1 MHLKVYGVVFDP
13 FGVDPTTFMSYGV
26 NHIKWWTKQAGAS
39 GTFGKFV
46 ETSGT
51 FGIASK
57 HTVMSAVW
65 LPSGRCLT
73 GMPTGEIAVW
83 SRERKCVRVV
93 RAHAPGPQ
101 VLREDGP
108 PTFHGVRCLRLRQ
121 DLKTLLS
128 AGAVH
133 TKPLLQPLNT

>member
-65 LPSGRCLT
+65 LSLFTPSTVHLSQT
-73 GMPTGEIAVW
+73 PNSLNPE
-83 SRERKCVRVV
+83 
-93 RAHAPGPQ
+93 
-101 VLREDGP
+101 L
-108 PTFHGVRCLRLRQ
+108 
-121 DLKTLLS
+121 LKFL
-128 AGAVH
+128 AFD
-133 TKPLLQPLNT
+133 P